1 VQLAQV
7 GLDPRRRPGG
17 VDQRL
22 RRLPR
27 AAQRRHVD
35 GVEAGVAGPASHR
48 LRLCALERR
57 QRRAA
62 LSVLAPR
69 LGVLGIRGDDLS
81 VPDEEHVGGG
91 VAVLGGHRVILLR
104 SPARCR
110 PVPPAAV
117 ARRRH
122 QAADRAVTGR

>member
-91 VAVLGGHRVILLR
+91 AVLGGHRVILLR

-110 PVPPAAV
+110 PVPPAAA

>member
-7 GLDPRRRPGG
+7 GLDPGPEAGG
-17 VDQRL
+17 VEQRL
-22 RRLPR
+22 RRLQR

-35 GVEAGVAGPASHR
+35 GVDAGVAQPPSHR
-48 LRLCALERR
+48 LRLRAAERG
-57 QRRAA
+57 QRGVA

-110 PVPPAAV
+110 PVPPAAA